1 MPTEAELEQ
10 LFIRVTELE
19 AWRKVQQGEV
29 KKEVPK
35 EPAPKGELPKAAP
48 FPPLSPNPSTPPK
61 NETNTTSGTQSPTSK
76 K

>member
-10 LFIRVTELE
+10 LFVRVSELE

-35 EPAPKGELPKAAP
+35 EPLVAKPAVP
-48 FPPLSPNPSTPPK
+48 FPPIPPNPPTPPK
-61 NETNTTSGTQSPTSK
+61 NETNATSSGQSSTSK